1 MLNFEPKEPMNKTA
15 KYITV
20 FLFPLFF
27 SLSCDEGFD
36 ELNTNPVQPTSL
48 DPIYLMNRASL
59 FASHS
64 GNTLPYELA
73 IVQQIV
79 TPNGG
84 VLAGGNYNQDNR
96 TVTLGNWNKYFRE
109 VLKHTADVK
118 EKTKDDPG
126 RSNLYQMARILHSY
140 GTMVLTDSYGDIPYT
155 AAGRGFLD
163 GEVTPV
169 YDSQESIYQDILN
182 ELDQAVNGLSPEG
195 EIETGD
201 IFYNG
206 NVAQWKKLGNSL
218 MLRAAMRHTKVSPN
232 RAREWAIKAIQAGV
246 MTSNEDN
253 WVIFHDFNYFNALGN
268 TLNATEANNYYLA
281 EPFEQFLTETNDP
294 RLGSI
299 AVRYIGA
306 RNGPDQNNALAGNPP
321 EHVTL
326 SRDPQDQMGFPM
338 GYDNASIADVVSQRG
353 LSSFYEFSQVDRT
366 RMAKRDAPIYMV
378 SYSQT
383 LLLVAEAALRGWVSN
398 DVAQL
403 YADAVEA
410 DMEQM
415 AEYGPDTAI
424 PALAIEAYLQAN
436 PLNMDNAMEEIN
448 TQYWVSSFLNGPEA
462 FANFRRSGFP
472 DLAPNPYPGSEING
486 NFIRRLTYPDSEFSV
501 NNDNIQ
507 QALTRQGPDNLDTRV
522 WWDIEE

>member
-1 MLNFEPKEPMNKTA
+1 MNKLT
-15 KYITV
+15 KYISV
-20 FLFPLFF
+20 AFLTLFI
-27 SLSCDEGFD
+27 STSCDEGFD

-59 FASHS
+59 FTSHS

-73 IVQQIV
+73 IVQQLV
-79 TPNGG
+79 SPNGG

-118 EKTKDDPG
+118 EKTKDDPDG
-126 RSNLYQMARILHSY
+126 SNLYHMARILHSY
-140 GTMVLTDSYGDIPYT
+140 GAMVLTDSYGDIPYT

-163 GEVTPV
+163 GEVTPA

-182 ELDQAVNGLSPEG
+182 ELDQAVNGLSAQG
-195 EIETGD
+195 RIETGD

-206 NVAQWKKLGNSL
+206 DVEQWKKLGNSL
-218 MLRAAMRHTKVSPN
+218 MLRAAMRHTKVNPD
-232 RAREWAIKAIQAGV
+232 RAREWAIKAIQGGL

-253 WVIFHDFNYFNALGN
+253 WVIFHDFNYANALGN

-281 EPFEQFLTETNDP
+281 EPFEQFLTETDDP

-299 AVRYIGA
+299 AVRFIGA

-321 EHVTL
+321 AHVTV
-326 SRDPQDQMGFPM
+326 SRDLKDQMGFPM
-338 GYDNASIADVVSQRG
+338 GYDNASIAGVVEQRG

-366 RMAKRDAPIYMV
+366 RMARRDAPVYLV

-383 LLLVAEAALRGWVSN
+383 LLLVAEAGLRGWVTV
-398 DVAQL
+398 DVPQL
-403 YADAVEA
+403 YTDAIA
-410 DMEQM
+410 ANMEQM
-415 AEYGPDTAI
+415 ADYGPDTAI
-424 PALAIEAYLQAN
+424 PDAAIDAYLQAH
-436 PLNMDNAMEEIN
+436 PLDIGNAMEEIN

-462 FANFRRSGFP
+462 FANFRRSGYP
-472 DLAPNPYPGSEING
+472 DLIPNPYPGSEING
-486 NFIRRLTYPDSEFSV
+486 DFIRRLTYPDSEFSV
-501 NNDNIQ
+501 NNDNVQ
-507 QALTRQGPDNLDTRV
+507 QAVARQGPDNLDTRV
-522 WWDIEE
+522 WWDVAE